1 MSAAKKS
8 DFHSDSKSDS
18 ASSKDGAVQL
28 TLKVTSPVA
37 EALRAS
43 LITESEVTLN
53 GDTIVVHEAEPV
65 FVDMRARWNTV
76 LRGLAAA
83 DDVLKALE

>member
-8 DFHSDSKSDS
+8 DSHSDSKPDS
-18 ASSKDGAVQL
+18 PLLTDCSVRL
-28 TLKVTSPVA
+28 TLRVTSPFA

-43 LITESEVTLN
+43 LITEADVTLE

-83 DDVLKALE
+83 DDVLKALD